1 MTAGRESSANL
12 RGGGPGLDRG
22 CPGPSQHA
30 EAHRGRAQDADAQ
43 LEAWLCGSP
52 RPSPDASEQ
61 HRGRRLV
68 PSSPASWPPPSLW
81 DRQEIRP
88 LGHPAVRHRCR
99 SAVRTASARCTA
111 CLRRGRHRQGTRA
124 AHLSPPLR
132 GWPAALTLG
141 NALHVR
147 LVGKEV
153 LQPLHE
159 QQSLVVALDAVL
171 PTSRAADCTCSGE
184 AGGSAQLPWQ
194 PRTGPGGPQDHL
206 AHTSGACREGCWCHS
221 EAQTGPRSPAPPAG
235 QHRPK

>member
-111 CLRRGRHRQGTRA
+111 CLRRGRHRQGTRT

-171 PTSRAADCTCSGE
+171 PTVEHLVQGGRLHLLRRSGGLSPAALAAPHRA
-184 AGGSAQLPWQ
+184 
-194 PRTGPGGPQDHL
+194 R
-206 AHTSGACREGCWCHS
+206 
-221 EAQTGPRSPAPPAG
+221 RSPGPSGTHIGGMP
-235 QHRPK
+235 